1 MIGCERISAEQSAIS
16 VCGYKEI
23 KISDKLN
30 EFLFFL
36 ESKGQNTEKEILIK
50 GYKNILRRLSLS
62 KELIDSIPDNTK
74 DLEGKLLFN
83 NLELNIVGLIVEY
96 IEEIDDVEFFGYNI
110 ETPLKNNIIIKY
122 KIKKNSIKYYLNKSL
137 KYWDNI
143 FNKLLKNN

>member
-1 MIGCERISAEQSAIS
+1 MINFS
-16 VCGYKEI
+16 
-23 KISDKLN
+23 
-30 EFLFFL
+30 LFFL